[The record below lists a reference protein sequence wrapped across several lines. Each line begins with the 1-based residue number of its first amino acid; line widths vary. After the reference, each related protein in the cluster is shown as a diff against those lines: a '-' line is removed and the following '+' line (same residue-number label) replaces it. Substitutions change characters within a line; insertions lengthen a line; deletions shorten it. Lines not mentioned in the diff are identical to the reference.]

1 MMDRR
6 GFLVAAGAASLFG
19 FDLASAKVAKAV
31 AAASPVGFRVPAGVV
46 DSHCHVFDP
55 ARFAYSPKRRYTP
68 SAATVADLRRFHA
81 SIGVQRTVV
90 VQPSVYGTDNACLL
104 DALRQFGASARGIA
118 VIDKSFSGQQIDDL
132 IGAGVRGVRI
142 NLEVG
147 QNHDVEGAYRR
158 LSETVE
164 TLRGRP
170 AVIQIF
176 AALPVIQALAPR
188 IQAQPHPVVLDH
200 FGFAKAA
207 QGVGQA
213 GFSALNGLMASGK
226 VFVKLSAPYRI
237 SERAPYSDTA
247 PIGRVLVEAAP
258 TQVIWGTDW
267 PHTGATERRGDAT
280 PTDIEPFREE
290 DEVRDFSL
298 VKAWAQNEGTRRKL
312 LVENP
317 VRLFGFSTE
326 A

>member
-6 GFLVAAGAASLFG
+6 RFLVAAGAASLFG
-19 FDLASAKVAKAV
+19 FESASAQ
-31 AAASPVGFRVPAGVV
+31 AARGVSSVGFRVPADVI

-68 SAATVADLRRFHA
+68 PAATVADLRRFHA

-104 DALRQFGASARGIA
+104 DALQQLGASARGIA
-118 VIDKSFSGQQIDDL
+118 VIDKSFSGQRIDDL

-147 QNHDVEGAYRR
+147 EDRNVDGAYRR

-207 QGVGQA
+207 RGSEQD
-213 GFSALNGLMASGK
+213 GFSALTGLMASGK
-226 VFVKLSAPYRI
+226 VFIKLSAPYRI
-237 SERAPYSDTA
+237 SENAPYPDTG
-247 PIGRVLVEAAP
+247 PIGRALVEAAP
-258 TQVIWGTDW
+258 GQVVWGSDW
-267 PHTGATERRGDAT
+267 PHTGATERRAGAK
-280 PTDIEPFREE
+280 PTDIEPFRKE

-298 VKAWAQNEGTRRKL
+298 VRAWAGSETVRHGL
-312 LVENP
+312 LVENAA
-317 VRLFGFSTE
+317 RLFGFPLE